1 MGEVKFGELKGV
13 DRNGNKYFENTEYP
27 FGQHRWVEYKV
38 RPYLCSHVRVC
49 VGGIHVNSAD
59 DPSARGL
66 FKLNVCVCPPPALA

>member
-38 RPYLCSHVRVC
+38 RPWL
-49 VGGIHVNSAD
+49 
-59 DPSARGL
+59 
-66 FKLNVCVCPPPALA
+66 VCPPY

>member
-38 RPYLCSHVRVC
+38 RPVALCVWQTSLKYLRRRR
-49 VGGIHVNSAD
+49 AT
-59 DPSARGL
+59 L
-66 FKLNVCVCPPPALA
+66 T

>member
-49 VGGIHVNSAD
+49 GGGYTSIVLTI
-59 DPSARGL
+59 PQPVVY
-66 FKLNVCVCPPPALA
+66 LN

>member
-38 RPYLCSHVRVC
+38 NKEKE
-49 VGGIHVNSAD
+49 GGE
-59 DPSARGL
+59 RGEEG
-66 FKLNVCVCPPPALA
+66 KLGVAVASGC

>member
-38 RPYLCSHVRVC
+38 GTYGW
-49 VGGIHVNSAD
+49 GGPAMPGWARSSSSPNRSA
-59 DPSARGL
+59 G
-66 FKLNVCVCPPPALA
+66 